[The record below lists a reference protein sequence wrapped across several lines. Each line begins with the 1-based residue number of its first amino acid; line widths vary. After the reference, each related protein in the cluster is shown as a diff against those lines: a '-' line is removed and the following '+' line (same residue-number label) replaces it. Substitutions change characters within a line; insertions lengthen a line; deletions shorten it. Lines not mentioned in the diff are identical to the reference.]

1 MPCGSNEVGL
11 VTTHKTKP
19 AKKKYTNLDKVVK
32 RPSEF
37 DEAMKMYGFKED
49 KKNEKK

>member
-1 MPCGSNEVGL
+1 MSCGSNEVGL
-11 VTTHKTKP
+11 VTAHKTKP
-19 AKKKYTNLDKVVK
+19 TKKYTNLDKIIK
-32 RPSEF
+32 KPSEF